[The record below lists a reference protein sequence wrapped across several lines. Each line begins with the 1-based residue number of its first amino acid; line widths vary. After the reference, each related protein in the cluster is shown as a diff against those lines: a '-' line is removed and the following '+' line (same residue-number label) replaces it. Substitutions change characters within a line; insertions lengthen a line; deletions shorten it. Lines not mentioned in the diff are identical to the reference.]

1 MKPTLFTP
9 AATRQWARLSEY
21 TRQRINSRLMEFA
34 ASGKG
39 DIKRLK
45 GRQGSRLRVGDWRV
59 IFYEEN
65 NSIVVVAVGHRRE
78 IYDWENA
85 MNVRFQKTARGEV
98 AILPRKDYEALVA
111 KAAEV
116 VEDEGTARLVSHAR
130 REIAAGEPL
139 LPKHIVD
146 RLAKKESPIRVLR
159 EWRDMTQLHL
169 SFKTGLSQGYLSD
182 VETGR
187 RKGTAAALRRIA
199 DVLKVPLDLLV
210 RD

>member
-1 MKPTLFTP
+1 
-9 AATRQWARLSEY
+9 
-21 TRQRINSRLMEFA
+21 
-34 ASGKG
+34 
-39 DIKRLK
+39 
-45 GRQGSRLRVGDWRV
+45 
-59 IFYEEN
+59 
-65 NSIVVVAVGHRRE
+65 
-78 IYDWENA
+78 

-139 LPKHIVD
+139 LPKQIVD